1 MCRTTG
7 WSEWSPCSKSC
18 GRGRKARYR
27 SLLSQS
33 NITSEKQS
41 IEMTRSIERR
51 CHHVNLVEERVC
63 GDDQPPC
70 EDRLYHPPSKHF
82 FIKLNVLSININTIS
97 KKKNL
102 LSF

>member
-41 IEMTRSIERR
+41 IEAIRSIERQ
-51 CHHVNLVEERVC
+51 CHHVNLVEERIC
-63 GDDQPPC
+63 GEEQPPC
-70 EDRLYHPPSKHF
+70 EDRLYHPPSKCLLNKQVT
-82 FIKLNVLSININTIS
+82 IVLGKLRVFL
-97 KKKNL
+97 K
-102 LSF
+102 